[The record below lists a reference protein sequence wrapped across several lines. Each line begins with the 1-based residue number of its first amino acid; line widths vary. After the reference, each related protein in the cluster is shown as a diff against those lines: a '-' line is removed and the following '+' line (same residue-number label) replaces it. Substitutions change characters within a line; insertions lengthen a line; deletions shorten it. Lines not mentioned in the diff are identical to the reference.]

1 MNKNNFY
8 GIDLTKNVSSNF
20 LDFMTSIYN
29 DASKRF
35 YTQKDNITFNQKV
48 RDDFDKL
55 SKKYDSSVIE
65 DLKEKNYNDDA
76 IAYYYDREELY
87 DNLVKVENLVGKDV
101 RFKDNFVIDPDIIE
115 DLPGEII
122 KKLNSYEDLNE
133 VKDSGMFVDINVNS
147 NMAFDNEDIKDEL
160 SNKRR
165 VELEKERDDVGES
178 IDINLDDYIDE
189 NDIDFNDL
197 DF

>member
-147 NMAFDNEDIKDEL
+147 NMTFDNEDIKDEL

>member
-133 VKDSGMFVDINVNS
+133 VKDSGMFVDTNVNS
-147 NMAFDNEDIKDEL
+147 NMAFDSEDIKDEL

-189 NDIDFNDL
+189 NDIDLNDL

>member
-115 DLPGEII
+115 DLSGEII

-147 NMAFDNEDIKDEL
+147 NMAFDSEDIKDEL

>member
-35 YTQKDNITFNQKV
+35 YTQKDNMTFNQKV

-87 DNLVKVENLVGKDV
+87 DNLVKVNNLVSKDV
-101 RFKDNFVIDPDIIE
+101 RFKDNFVIDSDIIE

-133 VKDSGMFVDINVNS
+133 VKDSDMFVDTNVNF
-147 NMAFDNEDIKDEL
+147 NMAFDSEDIKDEL

-165 VELEKERDDVGES
+165 VELEKERDDVSES

-189 NDIDFNDL
+189 NDIDLNDL

>member
-133 VKDSGMFVDINVNS
+133 VKDSGMFVDTNVNS

-165 VELEKERDDVGES
+165 VELEKEHDDVGES
-178 IDINLDDYIDE
+178 IDINLDDYIVE
-189 NDIDFNDL
+189 NDIDLNDL